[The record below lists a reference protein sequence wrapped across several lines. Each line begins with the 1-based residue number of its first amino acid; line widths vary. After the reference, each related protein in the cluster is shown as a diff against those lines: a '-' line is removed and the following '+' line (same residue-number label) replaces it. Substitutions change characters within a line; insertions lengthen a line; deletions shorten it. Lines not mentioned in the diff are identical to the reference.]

1 MNVMELFSLK
11 GKVILVT
18 GGAGNYGRSI
28 TEGLGEAGATVIIA
42 SRNLETIQ
50 KTAADFVASGFD
62 VHGLQVDQ
70 ADPASVKK
78 LKAAIQSQFGK
89 LDVFIN
95 NAVSRPM
102 KGYNA
107 PIDQF
112 SESMQVN
119 ATGAMD
125 IIREM
130 TDLIIQSGG
139 GSVVNISSMMG
150 MYAPMYS
157 NYDGIPGMGDIAPDY
172 CFHNAGLIMLTRFMT
187 KTHAGK
193 NIRFN
198 TISPGGLF
206 NNQPEKFVENY
217 SNKVPLKRMANND
230 DIKGLIVLLSSDA
243 GAYINGENILIDG
256 GLYA

>member
-1 MNVMELFSLK
+1 MNVLDLFSLK
-11 GKVILVT
+11 NKVVLVT

-28 TEGLGEAGATVIIA
+28 TEGLGEAGATIIIA
-42 SRNLETIQ
+42 SRNLQTIEA
-50 KTAADFVASGFD
+50 TSADFRTKGLD
-62 VHGLQVDQ
+62 VHGMQVDQ
-70 ADPASVKK
+70 ADTASVLQLKEGISKK
-78 LKAAIQSQFGK
+78 FGR
-89 LDVFIN
+89 LDVFVN

-107 PIDQF
+107 PIEQF
-112 SESMQVN
+112 DESMRVN
-119 ATGAMD
+119 ATGMMF
-125 IIREM
+125 ILREM
-130 TDLIIQSGG
+130 TDLIVQSGG
-139 GSVVNISSMMG
+139 GSVINISSMMG

-172 CFHNAGLIMLTRFMT
+172 CFHNAGLITLTRFMA

-198 TISPGGLF
+198 CISPGGLF

-217 SNKVPLKRMANND
+217 CKKVPMGRMANND
-230 DIKGLIVLLSSDA
+230 DIKGLIVLLSSEA

>member
-1 MNVMELFSLK
+1 MNVLQLFSLK
-11 GKVILVT
+11 NKVVLVT

-42 SRNLETIQ
+42 SRNIEAIE
-50 KTAADFVASGFD
+50 KTAADFRAGGWD
-62 VHGLQVDQ
+62 VHGMQVDQ
-70 ADPASVKK
+70 ADKASVST
-78 LKAAIQSQFGK
+78 LKENIIKQFGK

-107 PIDQF
+107 PIEQF
-112 SESMQVN
+112 EESMRVN
-119 ATGAMD
+119 ATGMMD
-125 IIREM
+125 ILREM
-130 TDLIIQSGG
+130 TDLIIRSGG
-139 GSVVNISSMMG
+139 GSVINISSMMG
-150 MYAPMYS
+150 MYAPVYS
-157 NYDGIPGMGDIAPDY
+157 NYDGVPGMGDIAPDY

-187 KTHAGK
+187 KKHAGK

-198 TISPGGLF
+198 CISPGGLF

-217 SNKVPLKRMANND
+217 CKKVPLGRMANND